1 MEATGFKRR
10 LEEAKLNSEF
20 IKIVFQYPASD
31 RAIIKS
37 GKVLSVDVDSFTL
50 DEVRDGEAT
59 YSYDFI
65 AEIKVKEIGV

>member
-1 MEATGFKRR
+1 MEAIGFKRR

-20 IKIVFQYPASD
+20 IKIIFQYPGSD

-37 GKVLSVDVDSFTL
+37 GKVLFVDEDSFTL
-50 DEVRDGEAT
+50 NEVIDGKVP

-65 AEIKVKEIGV
+65 VEIKKKGEGR